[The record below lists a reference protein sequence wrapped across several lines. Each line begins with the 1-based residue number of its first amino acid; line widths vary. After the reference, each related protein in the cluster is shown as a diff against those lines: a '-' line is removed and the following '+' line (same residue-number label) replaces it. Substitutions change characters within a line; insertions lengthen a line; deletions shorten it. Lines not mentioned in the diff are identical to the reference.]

1 MSHSLALAELGAVIS
16 FFRSPFFHLLKVSF
30 INDFRVMFS
39 KPILSRGQSSFL
51 ATLSFSLYPIL
62 TRTGYGLRKHRWHFP
77 SRSQV
82 RNDNKFSISW
92 HRRNK
97 RGHSSNSKYIPLPE
111 LSYRVYISGFI
122 QRWRCQNGK
131 LWKQHSTSNLFILFS
146 FLFPFHL
153 PWPYHII

>member
-1 MSHSLALAELGAVIS
+1 
-16 FFRSPFFHLLKVSF
+16 
-30 INDFRVMFS
+30 MFS
-39 KPILSRGQSSFL
+39 KPILSRGQSSFP
-51 ATLSFSLYPIL
+51 ATLSLSLYHIL

-82 RNDNKFSISW
+82 RNDNEFSISW

-111 LSYRVYISGFI
+111 LSYRVYVSGFI

-131 LWKQHSTSNLFILFS
+131 LWKQHSTSNLFVLFS
-146 FLFPFHL
+146 FLFLSFTLAILYYLDHL
-153 PWPYHII
+153 PRIIGNEKVVHSQSHVVSNGTCHVGT